1 MQPRLNIAL
10 KACRSASEIITKIYK
25 SKDQDELRSY
35 DKIGDLLYKHIADVI
50 AESYPYGDD
59 DILGPSYV
67 DREIME
73 SVTSNE
79 NITSSIDSDDDKCIW
94 VINPLDSYENFANK
108 FPLFNITITIFQKG
122 IAQAAIIFNPIQDE
136 LVTAIKG
143 EGALYENTKIRNRSL
158 SKTKI
163 LYVINNSK
171 IKLNIE
177 NMLDGSER
185 FIGSKSTELIY
196 MASGKI
202 DLIVYPEIN
211 IWESAAGVLICK
223 ESGVFVTDF
232 SGEDD
237 IYNSKSLIASKEWLH
252 KKILPELN

>member
-35 DKIGDLLYKHIADVI
+35 DKIGDLIYKHIADII
-50 AESYPYGDD
+50 AESYPYGDTD
-59 DILGPSYV
+59 VLGPSYV
-67 DREIME
+67 DTKIL
-73 SVTSNE
+73 SDIAGDKNFTTDVQ
-79 NITSSIDSDDDKCIW
+79 SDDEKYIW
-94 VINPLDSYENFANK
+94 IINPLDSYENFVNK
-108 FPLFNITITIFQKG
+108 LPLFNITITIFQKG
-122 IAQAAIIFNPIQDE
+122 IAQATIIFNPIQDE

-143 EGALYENTKIRNRSL
+143 EGAMHENTKIRNRNL

-163 LYVINNSK
+163 LYVIDNTK

-177 NMLDGSER
+177 NMLDGTER

-196 MASGKI
+196 MAEGKI
-202 DLIVYPEIN
+202 DLIIYPKIH
-211 IWESAAGVLICK
+211 IWESAAGILICK
-223 ESGVFVTDF
+223 ESGGFVTDF
-232 SGEDD
+232 NGNDD

-252 KKILPELN
+252 KKILPKVC

>member
-35 DKIGDLLYKHIADVI
+35 DRIGDLLYQHIADII
-50 AESYPYGDD
+50 AESYPYGDM
-59 DILGPSYV
+59 DILGPSYI
-67 DREIME
+67 DKEIL
-73 SVTSNE
+73 E
-79 NITSSIDSDDDKCIW
+79 NIAGNQNITNNINSDDEKYIW
-94 VINPLDSYENFANK
+94 VINPLDSYENFVNK
-108 FPLFNITITIFQKG
+108 LPLFNITITIFQKG
-122 IAQAAIIFNPIQDE
+122 VAQATIIFNPIQDE

-143 EGALYENTKIRNRSL
+143 EGAMHENTKIRNRNA

-163 LYVINNSK
+163 LYIIDNSK

-185 FIGSKSTELIY
+185 YIGSKSTELIY
-196 MASGKI
+196 MAEGKI
-202 DLIVYPEIN
+202 DLIIYPKID
-211 IWESAAGVLICK
+211 IWESAAGILICK
-223 ESGVFVTDF
+223 EAGVFVTDF
-232 SGEDD
+232 KGEDD

-252 KKILPELN
+252 QKILPEVS

>member
-35 DKIGDLLYKHIADVI
+35 DKIGDLIYKHIADII
-50 AESYPYGDD
+50 AESYPYGDTD
-59 DILGPSYV
+59 VLGPSYV
-67 DREIME
+67 DTKIL
-73 SVTSNE
+73 SDIAGDKNFTTD
-79 NITSSIDSDDDKCIW
+79 IQSDDEKYIW
-94 VINPLDSYENFANK
+94 IINPLDSYENFVNK
-108 FPLFNITITIFQKG
+108 LPLFNITITIFQKG
-122 IAQAAIIFNPIQDE
+122 IAQATIIFNPIQDE

-143 EGALYENTKIRNRSL
+143 EGAMHENTKIRNRNL

-163 LYVINNSK
+163 LYVIDNSK

-177 NMLDGSER
+177 NMLNGSER

-223 ESGVFVTDF
+223 EAGVFVTDF

-252 KKILPELN
+252 KKILSELN

>member
-35 DKIGDLLYKHIADVI
+35 DKIGDLIYKHIADII
-50 AESYPYGDD
+50 AESYPYGDTD
-59 DILGPSYV
+59 VLGPSYV
-67 DREIME
+67 DTKIL
-73 SVTSNE
+73 SDIAGDKNFTTD
-79 NITSSIDSDDDKCIW
+79 IQSDDEKYIW
-94 VINPLDSYENFANK
+94 IINPLDSYENFVNK
-108 FPLFNITITIFQKG
+108 LPLFNITITIFQKG
-122 IAQAAIIFNPIQDE
+122 IAQATIIFNPIQDE

-143 EGALYENTKIRNRSL
+143 EGAMHENTKIRNRNL

-163 LYVINNSK
+163 LYVIDNTK

-177 NMLDGSER
+177 NMLDGTER

-196 MASGKI
+196 MAEGKI
-202 DLIVYPEIN
+202 DLIIYPKIH
-211 IWESAAGVLICK
+211 IWESAAGILICK

-232 SGEDD
+232 NGNDD

-252 KKILPELN
+252 KKILPKVC

>member
-35 DKIGDLLYKHIADVI
+35 DKIGDLIYKHIADII
-50 AESYPYGDD
+50 AESYPYGDTD
-59 DILGPSYV
+59 VLGPSYV
-67 DREIME
+67 DTKIL
-73 SVTSNE
+73 SDIAGDKNFTTD
-79 NITSSIDSDDDKCIW
+79 IQSDDEKYIW
-94 VINPLDSYENFANK
+94 IINPLDSYENFVNK
-108 FPLFNITITIFQKG
+108 LPLFNITITIFQKG
-122 IAQAAIIFNPIQDE
+122 IAQATIIFNPIQDE
-136 LVTAIKG
+136 LVTAIIG
-143 EGALYENTKIRNRSL
+143 EGAMHENTKIRKRNL

-163 LYVINNSK
+163 LYVIDNTK

-177 NMLDGSER
+177 NMLDGTER

-196 MASGKI
+196 MAEGKI
-202 DLIVYPEIN
+202 DLIIYPKIH
-211 IWESAAGVLICK
+211 IWESAAGILICK

-232 SGEDD
+232 NGNDD

-252 KKILPELN
+252 KKILPKVC

>member
-1 MQPRLNIAL
+1 MSQNTNCLVN
-10 KACRSASEIITKIYK
+10 
-25 SKDQDELRSY
+25 
-35 DKIGDLLYKHIADVI
+35 ADPFY
-50 AESYPYGDD
+50 A
-59 DILGPSYV
+59 
-67 DREIME
+67 
-73 SVTSNE
+73 
-79 NITSSIDSDDDKCIW
+79 
-94 VINPLDSYENFANK
+94 NF
-108 FPLFNITITIFQKG
+108 TITIFQKG
-122 IAQAAIIFNPIQDE
+122 EAQATIIFNPIQDE

-163 LYVINNSK
+163 LYVIDNSK

-185 FIGSKSTELIY
+185 LIGSKSMELIY

-202 DLIVYPEIN
+202 DLIVYPKIN
-211 IWESAAGVLICK
+211 IWESAAGALICK
-223 ESGVFVTDF
+223 EAGVFVTDF

-252 KKILPELN
+252 KKILSELN